1 MIPSVRCFAAFP
13 GLLLLGLLAYG
24 CSAGPPRWLTWALGA
39 VCLFVFCFSLRTLR
53 EFRSGAVLGGVRRP

>member
-1 MIPSVRCFAAFP
+1 MIPSVRFFAAVP

-24 CSAGPPRWLTWALGA
+24 GSAGPPRWLAWALGA
-39 VCLFVFCFSLRTLR
+39 ACLTVFFFSLRTLW